1 MITRLYHLVARL
13 LRLLPKTKHITF
25 GQMSATFFVP
35 IYNHYIC
42 QDLGDIIAR
51 RREPKLYQWLNSIDD
66 HSIYFD
72 VGTSYGQEC
81 CLVSSNKTIQVFGFD
96 CGLFQSHFCALNRRL
111 NNNRFTFTF
120 AAIAEKSGQILSL
133 ASNSDT
139 HIAKFHKKNVPY
151 EYQVTTLCLDDF
163 SKSNNIMPTH
173 LKIDVD
179 GAEDGVLRGAQN
191 ILASNALRE
200 IFIEVDRTNEEIIDF
215 VCSFGFKIS
224 WKTEKELNLDI
235 LFTK

>member
-66 HSIYFD
+66 HFIYFD

-81 CLVSSNKTIQVFGFD
+81 CLSIMSLPLPVFRPCQKCPVSVI
-96 CGLFQSHFCALNRRL
+96 
-111 NNNRFTFTF
+111 
-120 AAIAEKSGQILSL
+120 IL
-133 ASNSDT
+133 
-139 HIAKFHKKNVPY
+139 P
-151 EYQVTTLCLDDF
+151 
-163 SKSNNIMPTH
+163 
-173 LKIDVD
+173 
-179 GAEDGVLRGAQN
+179 
-191 ILASNALRE
+191 
-200 IFIEVDRTNEEIIDF
+200 
-215 VCSFGFKIS
+215 
-224 WKTEKELNLDI
+224 
-235 LFTK
+235 